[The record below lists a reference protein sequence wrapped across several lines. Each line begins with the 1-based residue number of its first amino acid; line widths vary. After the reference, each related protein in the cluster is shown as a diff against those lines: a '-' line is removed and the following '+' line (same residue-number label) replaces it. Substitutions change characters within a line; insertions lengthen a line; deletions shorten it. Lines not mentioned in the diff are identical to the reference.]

1 MLNVVK
7 AELRKLRRPTLF
19 FGTIGAALFF
29 TGLITSFIYLMI
41 DSPQGNGDRGR
52 SISREVLAL
61 ASGSVNGFASVGGFL
76 GIIALCVF
84 AAQTAQEYTYG
95 TLRNLLI
102 RQPGRMK
109 ILIGKLISM
118 VLFGLVMISIAAVI
132 SIVISYILAPGAK
145 VSTDLWFT
153 SAGVEAIFTTFV
165 NVTISVVAFGIVGM
179 VLGLLLRSPISAISL
194 GVLVRSAP
202 STRAIIRSIKP
213 LPGSAVTRIISSSE
227 MIRVPPV
234 TELATS
240 EPNSLRTGADSP
252 VIAYSS
258 TDATPMITSP
268 SAGIISPETTY
279 IVAPRFK
286 LLAGISV
293 IVPSTVIVL
302 ATVAD

>member
-19 FGTIGAALFF
+19 FGTMGAAIFF

-52 SISREVLAL
+52 SISREVLTL

-109 ILIGKLISM
+109 ILIGKFISM
-118 VLFGLVMISIAAVI
+118 ALFAIAMITIAAVV
-132 SIVISYILAPGAK
+132 SIAISYILAPGAK

-179 VLGLLLRSPISAISL
+179 VLGLLLRSPISAISF
-194 GVLVRSAP
+194 GVLWIL
-202 STRAIIRSIKP
+202 IIEVLLMAVKNSLQSW
-213 LPGSAVTRIISSSE
+213 LPGAQLSAIASGGSPDLTYTHALTVGGIY
-227 MIRVPPV
+227 VAV
-234 TELATS
+234 
-240 EPNSLRTGADSP
+240 GA
-252 VIAYSS
+252 
-258 TDATPMITSP
+258 
-268 SAGIISPETTY
+268 
-279 IVAPRFK
+279 IVA
-286 LLAGISV
+286 SV
-293 IVPSTVIVL
+293 LFVRRD
-302 ATVAD
+302 VAN